1 MYKSIL
7 IIFFI
12 QVCLS
17 AILEKFKEKK
27 VNVVVALREAIDAIY
42 VNWSLEAMQEDL
54 LEALNSKNP
63 SVKAETTQF
72 LCRAFSKTPSTV
84 FNKKLLKPLTLA
96 LLKTLNESDAQVREG
111 SAEALGIL
119 SKLLTEKV
127 LNIYLVDVD
136 QLKMKKI
143 SDYAENAVIVVKC
156 APNTKKVRPA
166 TAPAISK
173 PESTEVNS
181 NNMVVTFKDVK
192 AAVKRPVSSANVA
205 KKNPIKKSTSTSNV
219 TGRVPQSSHLL
230 ERELL
235 PSEVDARGED
245 ILPANILSELVDA
258 NWKNR
263 LSAVETLINLIT
275 DMESSTD
282 LSQVL
287 IRLISKRPGFK
298 VTRYSYSLGIVKCY

>member
-1 MYKSIL
+1 MPITLTQSNLTFIH
-7 IIFFI
+7 FI
-12 QVCLS
+12 QVCVS

-27 VNVVVALREAIDAIY
+27 ANVVVALREAIDAIY
-42 VNWSLEAMQEDL
+42 VHWSLEAMQEDL

-72 LCRAFSKTPSTV
+72 LCRAFSKTPATV
-84 FNKKLLKPLTLA
+84 FNKKLLKPLTSA
-96 LLKTLNESDAQVREG
+96 LLKTLNESDAAVREG

-136 QLKMKKI
+136 AIKMKKI
-143 SDYAENAVIVVKC
+143 SDYAESAVIVVKC
-156 APNTKKVRPA
+156 ATNVKKVRPA
-166 TAPAISK
+166 TAPTISK
-173 PESTEVNS
+173 PDLTVVSS
-181 NNMVVTFKDVK
+181 NTMAKDAK
-192 AAVKRPVSSANVA
+192 TAVKRPVSSAAA

-219 TGRVPQSSHLL
+219 AGRVPQSSHSV

-235 PSEVDARGED
+235 PSEIDARGED
-245 ILPANILSELVDA
+245 LLPANVLSELDDA

-263 LSAVETLINLIT
+263 LSAVETLNNLIN

-287 IRLISKRPGFK
+287 IRLVSKKPGFK
-298 VTRYSYSLGIVKCY
+298 VNN

>member
-1 MYKSIL
+1 M
-7 IIFFI
+7 
-12 QVCLS
+12 
-17 AILEKFKEKK
+17 EKFKEKK

-42 VNWSLEAMQEDL
+42 VHWSLEAMQEDL

-72 LCRAFSKTPSTV
+72 LCRAFSKTPATV

-143 SDYAENAVIVVKC
+143 SEYAENAVIIKS
-156 APNTKKVRPA
+156 AATIKKVRPA
-166 TAPAISK
+166 TAPIASK
-173 PESTEVNS
+173 PELTAGNI
-181 NNMVVTFKDVK
+181 MAKDVK
-192 AAVKRPVSSANVA
+192 AAVKRPVSSANA
-205 KKNPIKKSTSTSNV
+205 PKKNPIKKSTSTSNV
-219 TGRVPQSSHLL
+219 SGRVSQPSHVV

-235 PSEVDARGED
+235 PSEIDARGED
-245 ILPANILSELVDA
+245 LLPANVLSELDDA

-263 LSAVETLINLIT
+263 LSAVETLNNLIN
-275 DMESSTD
+275 DMESAAD

-287 IRLISKRPGFK
+287 IRLINKKPGFK
-298 VTRYSYSLGIVKCY
+298 VTSIANVTT

>member
-1 MYKSIL
+1 M
-7 IIFFI
+7 
-12 QVCLS
+12 
-17 AILEKFKEKK
+17 EKFKEKK
-27 VNVVVALREAIDAIY
+27 LNVVVALREAIDAIY
-42 VNWSLEAMQEDL
+42 VHWSLEAMQEDL

-72 LCRAFSKTPSTV
+72 LCRAFAKTPSTV

-127 LNIYLVDVD
+127 LNTYLVDVD

-143 SDYAENAVIVVKC
+143 SDYAENAVIIVKC
-156 APNTKKVRPA
+156 VSNTKKVRPA

-173 PESTEVNS
+173 PELPVVGS
-181 NNMVVTFKDVK
+181 NNMAGTSKDVK
-192 AAVKRPVSSANVA
+192 VTVKRPVSSANAA
-205 KKNPIKKSTSTSNV
+205 KKNPIKKSTSTTNV
-219 TGRVPQSSHLL
+219 SGRVPQSSHIV

-245 ILPANILSELVDA
+245 LLPANVLSELDDA

-263 LSAVETLINLIT
+263 LSAVETLNNLIN
-275 DMESSTD
+275 DMEMSPD

-287 IRLISKRPGFK
+287 IRLVSKKPGFK
-298 VTRYSYSLGIVKCY
+298 VTTYSHFSYKIIF